1 MSGKV
6 KIGGLVF
13 AAALVVLSA
22 WFTFGQ
28 ANQDPCGG
36 KYAGEG
42 LKATFLSEYKDFPLI
57 IPPPLLV
64 PNDPPTPTDWT
75 SNIFNGN
82 ADYYQYTVPGGDC
95 VFRYRNGH
103 VIVGVGWPLDD
114 PEVNHDRYV
123 SMRFVRQGAGSCPK
137 DETEPGY
144 CPPRAFM
151 DGSEA
156 HTTSI
161 QFWTG
166 NGFTATRGCGGI
178 PGNPDCPP
186 DPNILL
192 LTSTNALLNF
202 GALAPGQTYYF
213 QLTLKFSIA
222 GDTENYYRWD
232 SQYKVY
238 YGPFDDGS
246 GGFGWEITPIHEPY
260 YVQPV
265 TRVGKKLVPYGNPTK
280 HESSVYHEELGS
292 NPTGCCWGQFSFP
305 FKLRLERLQ

>member
-1 MSGKV
+1 MSGKI

-13 AAALVVLSA
+13 AAALVALGA
-22 WFTFGQ
+22 WFAFGQ

-42 LKATFLSEYKDFPLI
+42 LKATFLPQYSDLAVEPSDPLY
-57 IPPPLLV
+57 PYVRLW
-64 PNDPPTPTDWT
+64 N
-75 SNIFNGN
+75 SNITNGN
-82 ADYYQYTVPGGDC
+82 ASYYQYKVPGGDC

-103 VIVGVGWPLDD
+103 VIVGVGWPLENPDI
-114 PEVNHDRYV
+114 NHDRYV
-123 SMRFVRQGAGSCPK
+123 NMRFVRQGDGGCPK
-137 DETEPGY
+137 EGEEGY
-144 CPPRAFM
+144 CPPPAFM
-151 DGSEA
+151 NGGEV

-166 NGFTATRGCGGI
+166 NGFTATQGFEGI
-178 PGNPDCPP
+178 PGDPDYPP
-186 DPNILL
+186 DANILF
-192 LTSTNALLNF
+192 LTDTKALLNF
-202 GALAPGQTYYF
+202 GALTPGQTYYF
-213 QLTLKFSIA
+213 QLMLKFSIV
-222 GDTENYYRWD
+222 GETGIYYRWD

-265 TRVGKKLVPYGNPTK
+265 TKVGKKLVPYGKPTY
-280 HESSVYHEELGS
+280 HESSVYHEELAS
-292 NPTGCCWGQFSFP
+292 ISVAQSCCLGQFYFP